1 MTMESIRISKDESN
15 MIKGVAVILMM
26 VHHFWSGMQPIPSKI
41 AIMGGGTQCG
51 TLYRSHV

>member
-1 MTMESIRISKDESN
+1 MESIRISKDESN

-41 AIMGGGTQCG
+41 AIMGGGNTQCG